1 LAIVKHLVQLH
12 QGTVEVESKGTDQGA
27 TFTVSLPLSSA
38 AAVADLHRATVLKPE
53 GNGLPAGFSEVLDG
67 LRILVVDDE
76 LDSRELITAI
86 LTRCG
91 SEVRCS
97 ESAAEAIHAV
107 REWKPDLLVSDI
119 GMPKED
125 GYSLIRKL
133 RKMKSKSAREL
144 PAVALTAYATVED
157 RTRALDAGFQV
168 HVAKPIEPEALVRS
182 IAGAAGRKI

>member
-1 LAIVKHLVQLH
+1 MSRAKELIREQRL
-12 QGTVEVESKGTDQGA
+12 S
-27 TFTVSLPLSSA
+27 VSLPLASA
-38 AAVADLHRATVLKPE
+38 DTVADLNSATILEPE
-53 GNGLPAGFSEVLDG
+53 GNGLPAGLSEVLDG

-97 ESAAEAIHAV
+97 ESAAGAIQIV
-107 REWKPDLLVSDI
+107 RDWKPDLLVSDI

-125 GYSLIRKL
+125 GYSLIQRL
-133 RKMKSKSAREL
+133 RKMKSKWARDI

-157 RTRALDAGFQV
+157 HARALDAGFQV
-168 HVAKPIEPEALVRS
+168 HVTKPIEPEALVRT
-182 IAGAAGRKI
+182 IAGAAGRKA